1 MNYDIAFL
9 SFIIPKEIEKEVREK
24 SLNRMEEAA
33 IAWQK
38 HIIAGIEKNNHS
50 EVKMIN
56 ILP

>member
-9 SFIIPKEIEKEVREK
+9 SFIIPKEIEKEVRGK

-38 HIIAGIEKNNHS
+38 HIIAGILTLQRTCQLYS
-50 EVKMIN
+50 
-56 ILP
+56 